1 MSCELK
7 AILTTKTLTVELQGT
22 YAGSGQCAD
31 GTVNIVNSEDTLLY
45 SKDVASGGTAEQV
58 IADQTAEGTTGLG
71 AIYFPAGTIGT
82 IPDVEYTDTDGS
94 PASAPY
100 GSAIACSAAAD
111 GTVKIKNSA
120 DTLLYTV
127 EVGSGDTEE
136 QVIPDQTAKVSGMV
150 DTVSFPTNTQGVIT
164 QVWPTQT
171 GQTTS
176 IETGD
181 DGDRQF
187 GRTSDWLTLADNNEY
202 GNTDRFVLLTSNII
216 HDCATGLLWY
226 NTIIGAKS
234 LADYISEAAAL
245 TVDGYTDWYVPNFKE
260 LDSILKFTTDPLN
273 YSPFNYD
280 AGTSGLMYLVTSN
293 QWGTN
298 PATIIASILIQSTN
312 IPIVQSRNRASVSGG
327 DTLKRALYCRPKYAA

>member
-1 MSCELK
+1 MSCELVV
-7 AILTTKTLTVELQGT
+7 IFQDPNVVVELEGT
-22 YAGSGQCAD
+22 YAGSTVCAD

-45 SKDVASGGTAEQV
+45 SKSVASGGTAEQV

-71 AIYFPAGTIGT
+71 AISFPAGTTGT

-94 PASAPY
+94 PATAPY

-111 GTVKIKNSA
+111 GTVEIKNSA

-136 QVIPDQTAKVSGMV
+136 QVIPDQTAKISGMA
-150 DTVSFPTNTQGVIT
+150 DTVSFPTNTQGIIT
-164 QVWPTQT
+164 QIWPTQT

-202 GNTDRFVLLTSNII
+202 GNTNRFVLLTANII

-226 NTIIGAKS
+226 NNIIAAKS
-234 LADYISEAAAL
+234 LADYISEAAGL
-245 TVDGYTDWYVPNFKE
+245 TVDGYSDWYVPNFKE
-260 LDSILKFTTDPLN
+260 LDSILKFTTNPLN
-273 YSPFNYD
+273 YAPFNYD
-280 AGTSGLMYLVTSN
+280 AGTSGLMYLVTSD
-293 QWGTN
+293 QWGVN
-298 PATIIASILIQSTN
+298 PTTTIASILIQSAN
-312 IPIVQSRNRASVSGG
+312 IPIVQSRNRTSVSGG
-327 DTLKRALYCRPKYAA
+327 ETLKRALYCRPKYAA